1 MIFPALNARGNFAL
15 TISHDTWLLGS
26 MTWPRAMNRGK
37 AKRGAIAGV
46 VVTMVAAA
54 AITFALVGRS
64 SNAAAQASLTVNLPP
79 AASDRIY
86 ASPAARGRPI
96 VVIDAGHG
104 GRDPGATSVSGQVR
118 EKQLTLALAQALRDE
133 LVKRGRVRVA
143 MTRDDDRY
151 LTLDDR
157 PAVAR
162 RLNAAMFVSIHV
174 DSAANPLARGASVYS
189 LSDVASD
196 SEAAALAAREN
207 AGSEGNRNASAVD
220 TMLADLA
227 MRSQMSASADLA
239 SRLVNKAAGRVEL
252 RPNPH
257 RFAAFHV
264 LRRADA
270 PAVLFEAG
278 YLSNAD
284 DELLLREP
292 AVRSKMVLAL
302 AQAIEADVAAHS
314 RH

>member
-1 MIFPALNARGNFAL
+1 
-15 TISHDTWLLGS
+15 
-26 MTWPRAMNRGK
+26 MTKA
-37 AKRGAIAGV
+37 AKRWAIAGV
-46 VVTMVAAA
+46 AVAVAAA
-54 AITFALVGRS
+54 VAMVLAAASRS
-64 SNAAAQASLTVNLPP
+64 SDAAAQSSLTVNLPP
-79 AASDRIY
+79 PANDRIY
-86 ASPAARGRPI
+86 ASAAARGRPI

-118 EKQLTLALAQALRDE
+118 EKELTLVLAQSLRDE

-151 LTLDDR
+151 LTLEER
-157 PAVAR
+157 AAVAR
-162 RLNAAMFVSIHV
+162 RLSAAMFVSIHI
-174 DSAANPLARGASVYS
+174 DSAANPLARGASIYS

-196 SEAAALAAREN
+196 AEAAGLAAREN
-207 AGSEGNRNASAVD
+207 AGDDQNARAGTVEM
-220 TMLADLA
+220 MLADLA
-227 MRSQMSASADLA
+227 MRSHMSASADLA

-284 DELLLREP
+284 DELLLRNP
-292 AVRSKMVLAL
+292 AERAKITLAL
-302 AQAIEADVAAHS
+302 AQAIEADVAAHA

>member
-1 MIFPALNARGNFAL
+1 MDR
-15 TISHDTWLLGS
+15 
-26 MTWPRAMNRGK
+26 R

-46 VVTMVAAA
+46 AVTAVAAA

-64 SNAAAQASLTVNLPP
+64 SDAVAQASLTVNLPS
-79 AASDRIY
+79 AVTDHIY
-86 ASPAARGRPI
+86 ASPIARGRPI

-104 GRDPGATSVSGQVR
+104 GRDPGATSVSGEVR
-118 EKQLTLALAQALRDE
+118 EKQLTLLLAQSLRDE

-151 LTLDDR
+151 LTLEDR
-157 PAVAR
+157 AAVAR
-162 RLNAAMFVSIHV
+162 RLNAAMFVSVHV

-196 SEAAALAAREN
+196 AEAASLAGREN
-207 AGSEGNRNASAVD
+207 IADGGAGSNAVD

-227 MRSQMSASADLA
+227 MRSHMTASAELA
-239 SRLVNKAAGRVEL
+239 SRLVNKATGRVEL
-252 RPNPH
+252 RTNPH

-284 DELLLREP
+284 DELLLRNPNER
-292 AVRSKMVLAL
+292 AKMVLAL

>member
-1 MIFPALNARGNFAL
+1 MTRFAK
-15 TISHDTWLLGS
+15 T
-26 MTWPRAMNRGK
+26 
-37 AKRGAIAGV
+37 GAIAGIAVAISALTAV
-46 VVTMVAAA
+46 VIAA
-54 AITFALVGRS
+54 GSRS
-64 SNAAAQASLTVNLPP
+64 TDASTRSSLTVNLPP
-79 AASDRIY
+79 PASDRIY
-86 ASPAARGRPI
+86 GSPAARGRPV

-104 GRDPGATSVSGQVR
+104 GRDPGAISVSGEVR
-118 EKQLTLALAQALRDE
+118 EKQLTLVLAQSLRDE

-143 MTRDDDRY
+143 MTRGDDRY
-151 LTLDDR
+151 LTLDER
-157 PAVAR
+157 AAVAR
-162 RLNAAMFVSIHV
+162 RLSAAMFVSIHI
-174 DSAANPLARGASVYS
+174 DSAPNPLARGASVYS

-196 SEAAALAAREN
+196 AEAAAVAAREN
-207 AGSEGNRNASAVD
+207 GAEDQRVNGSAVEM
-220 TMLADLA
+220 MLADLA
-227 MRSQMSASADLA
+227 MRSQMGASADLA

-264 LRRADA
+264 LRRAET

-284 DELLLREP
+284 DALLLRNPGER
-292 AVRSKMVLAL
+292 VKMVLAL

>member
-1 MIFPALNARGNFAL
+1 
-15 TISHDTWLLGS
+15 
-26 MTWPRAMNRGK
+26 MTSV
-37 AKRGAIAGV
+37 AKLGAIGGIAVAIAAVIAVVFAAG
-46 VVTMVAAA
+46 
-54 AITFALVGRS
+54 GRS
-64 SNAAAQASLTVNLPP
+64 GGAAAQSSLTVNLPP
-79 AASDRIY
+79 AANDRIY

-104 GRDPGATSVSGQVR
+104 GRDPGATGVSGQVK
-118 EKQLTLALAQALRDE
+118 EKDLTLVLAQALRDE

-157 PAVAR
+157 AAVAR
-162 RLNAAMFVSIHV
+162 RLAAAMFVSIHI

-196 SEAAALAAREN
+196 AEAAGLAAREN
-207 AGSEGNRNASAVD
+207 ADEDANVRGGTAEM
-220 TMLADLA
+220 MLADLA

-264 LRRADA
+264 LRRAHT

-278 YLSNAD
+278 YLSNVD
-284 DELLLREP
+284 DEQLLRNP
-292 AVRSKMVLAL
+292 AERGKIVLAL
-302 AQAIEADVAAHS
+302 AQAIEADVAAQA

>member
-1 MIFPALNARGNFAL
+1 M
-15 TISHDTWLLGS
+15 TWLG
-26 MTWPRAMNRGK
+26 MRKGVGR
-37 AKRGAIAGV
+37 RGAIAGAAI
-46 VVTMVAAA
+46 TAAA
-54 AITFALVGRS
+54 AAAVVFALAGRS
-64 SNAAAQASLTVNLPP
+64 SDAAAQPSLTVNLPP
-79 AASDRIY
+79 PASDRIY
-86 ASPAARGRPI
+86 ASPIAKGRPI

-104 GRDPGATSVSGQVR
+104 GRDPGATSLSGQVH
-118 EKQLTLALAQALRDE
+118 EKELTLTLSQALRDE

-143 MTRDDDRY
+143 MTRDEDRY

-157 PAVAR
+157 AAVAR
-162 RLNAAMFVSIHV
+162 RLNAAMFVSIHI

-196 SEAAALAAREN
+196 AEAAGLAAREN
-207 AGSEGNRNASAVD
+207 AGSESARGPGAVEAV
-220 TMLADLA
+220 LADLA

-239 SRLVNKAAGRVEL
+239 ARLVNKAAGRVEL

-264 LRRADA
+264 LRRAEA

-292 AVRSKMVLAL
+292 TTRAKMVLAL
-302 AQAIEADVAAHS
+302 AQAIEADVASHS
-314 RH
+314 RR

>member
-1 MIFPALNARGNFAL
+1 MRN
-15 TISHDTWLLGS
+15 
-26 MTWPRAMNRGK
+26 RAG
-37 AKRGAIAGV
+37 RGAIAGAAA
-46 VVTMVAAA
+46 TAVAAGV
-54 AITFALVGRS
+54 ILFALVGRGS
-64 SNAAAQASLTVNLPP
+64 DASAQSSLTVNLPP
-79 AASDRIY
+79 VASDRIY
-86 ASPAARGRPI
+86 ASPIARGRPI

-118 EKQLTLALAQALRDE
+118 EKELTLILAQALRDE

-151 LTLDDR
+151 LGLDDR
-157 PAVAR
+157 AAVAR
-162 RLNAAMFVSIHV
+162 RLDAAMFVSIHI
-174 DSAANPLARGASVYS
+174 DSAPNPLARGASVYS

-196 SEAAALAAREN
+196 AEAAQLAAREN
-207 AGSEGNRNASAVD
+207 GDFGRGQGAGTVD

-252 RPNPH
+252 RSNPH

-284 DELLLREP
+284 DELLLRSPVE
-292 AVRSKMVLAL
+292 RSKMVLAL

-314 RH
+314 RR

>member
-1 MIFPALNARGNFAL
+1 
-15 TISHDTWLLGS
+15 
-26 MTWPRAMNRGK
+26 MTWVGMRRSVG
-37 AKRGAIAGV
+37 KRGAIAGAA
-46 VVTMVAAA
+46 VTIGAAV
-54 AITFALVGRS
+54 TLVFVLVGRGS
-64 SNAAAQASLTVNLPP
+64 DAAAQSSLTVNLPP
-79 AASDRIY
+79 PVNDRIY
-86 ASPAARGRPI
+86 SSPIAKGRPI

-104 GRDPGATSVSGQVR
+104 GRDPGATSVSGQVH
-118 EKQLTLALAQALRDE
+118 EKDLTLILAQAVRDE

-157 PAVAR
+157 AAVAR
-162 RLNAAMFVSIHV
+162 RLNASMFVSIHI

-196 SEAAALAAREN
+196 AEAAALAAREN
-207 AGSEGNRNASAVD
+207 GNGDGGAGQGVD
-220 TMLADLA
+220 AMLADLA

-284 DELLLREP
+284 DEVLLREP
-292 AVRSKMVLAL
+292 NERAKTVLAL
-302 AQAIEADVAAHS
+302 AQAIEADVASRS

>member
-1 MIFPALNARGNFAL
+1 
-15 TISHDTWLLGS
+15 
-26 MTWPRAMNRGK
+26 MTRA
-37 AKRGAIAGV
+37 AKRGAIAGAAIAIV
-46 VVTMVAAA
+46 AVAAVVLA
-54 AITFALVGRS
+54 AGGRS
-64 SNAAAQASLTVNLPP
+64 SNAAAQSSLTVNLPP
-79 AASDRIY
+79 PASDRIY

-104 GRDPGATSVSGQVR
+104 GRDPGATSVSGQVH
-118 EKQLTLALAQALRDE
+118 EKDVTLILSAALRDE

-143 MTRDDDRY
+143 MTREDDRY

-157 PAVAR
+157 AAVAR
-162 RLNAAMFVSIHV
+162 RLNAAMFVSIHC

-196 SEAAALAAREN
+196 AEAAADAAREN
-207 AGSEGNRNASAVD
+207 AAEDQNARGGSVQM
-220 TMLADLA
+220 MLADLA
-227 MRSQMSASADLA
+227 MQSQMSASADLA

-257 RFAAFHV
+257 RFAAFYV
-264 LRRADA
+264 LRRTDA

-284 DELLLREP
+284 DELLLRNP
-292 AVRSKMVLAL
+292 AERAKIVLAL
-302 AQAIEADVAAHS
+302 AQAIEADVAAHA

>member
-1 MIFPALNARGNFAL
+1 MTRAAKIGGIAAVAVAL
-15 TISHDTWLLGS
+15 
-26 MTWPRAMNRGK
+26 
-37 AKRGAIAGV
+37 
-46 VVTMVAAA
+46 AAA
-54 AITFALVGRS
+54 TAVVLDAPGPG
-64 SNAAAQASLTVNLPP
+64 SNAAAPSSLTVNLPP
-79 AASDRIY
+79 PSNDRIY
-86 ASPAARGRPI
+86 GSPAARGRPI

-118 EKQLTLALAQALRDE
+118 EKELTLVLAQALRDE

-151 LTLDDR
+151 LTLDERAD
-157 PAVAR
+157 VAR
-162 RLNAAMFVSIHV
+162 RLSAAMFVSIHI

-196 SEAAALAAREN
+196 AEAAAAAAREN
-207 AGSEGNRNASAVD
+207 GGEDQNARGGAVEM
-220 TMLADLA
+220 MLADLA
-227 MRSQMSASADLA
+227 MRSEMSASADLA

-284 DELLLREP
+284 DELLLRDAAER
-292 AVRSKMVLAL
+292 AKIVLAL
-302 AQAIEADVAAHS
+302 AQAIEADVAAHA

>member
-1 MIFPALNARGNFAL
+1 M
-15 TISHDTWLLGS
+15 TWLS
-26 MTWPRAMNRGK
+26 VMSERG
-37 AKRGAIAGV
+37 ARRGAIAGV
-46 VVTMVAAA
+46 AASVIA
-54 AITFALVGRS
+54 AFAILFALAGKS
-64 SNAAAQASLTVNLPP
+64 SDAAAQASLTVNLPP

-86 ASPAARGRPI
+86 GAPVARGRPI

-104 GRDPGATSVSGQVR
+104 GRDPGAISVSGQVR
-118 EKQLTLALAQALRDE
+118 ERDLTLVLAQALRDE
-133 LVKRGRVRVA
+133 LVKRGRVRIA

-157 PAVAR
+157 AAVAR

-174 DSAANPLARGASVYS
+174 DSAPNPLARGASVYS

-196 SEAAALAAREN
+196 AEAARFAAREN
-207 AGSEGNRNASAVD
+207 DEGDRGHGSGAVD

-239 SRLVNKAAGRVEL
+239 ARFVGKAAGRVEL

-284 DELLLREP
+284 DELLLRNPEQ
-292 AVRSKMVLAL
+292 RSRMVLAL
-302 AQAIEADVAAHS
+302 AQAIEAEVAA
-314 RH
+314 RARR

>member
-1 MIFPALNARGNFAL
+1 MIEGRARR
-15 TISHDTWLLGS
+15 H
-26 MTWPRAMNRGK
+26 
-37 AKRGAIAGV
+37 AIAGAA
-46 VVTMVAAA
+46 VTGIAAVALLVL
-54 AITFALVGRS
+54 LVGRGS
-64 SNAAAQASLTVNLPP
+64 DAAAQSSLTVDLPP
-79 AASDRIY
+79 ASDRIY
-86 ASPAARGRPI
+86 GSPVAKGRPI
-96 VVIDAGHG
+96 GVIDAGHG

-118 EKQLTLALAQALRDE
+118 EKELTLALAQALRDE

-143 MTRDDDRY
+143 MTREDDRY

-157 PAVAR
+157 AAVAR
-162 RLNAAMFVSIHV
+162 RLNAAMFVSIHI

-196 SEAAALAAREN
+196 AEAARLAAREN
-207 AGSEGNRNASAVD
+207 ADSGTIGRDGSVE

-227 MRSQMSASADLA
+227 MRSQMTASADLA

-284 DELLLREP
+284 DEVLLRNPNE
-292 AVRSKMVLAL
+292 RSKMVLAL
-302 AQAIEADVAAHS
+302 SQAIETDIAAHL
-314 RH
+314 RR

>member
-1 MIFPALNARGNFAL
+1 M
-15 TISHDTWLLGS
+15 TWLD
-26 MTWPRAMNRGK
+26 MRNRAG
-37 AKRGAIAGV
+37 RGAIAGAAA
-46 VVTMVAAA
+46 TAVAAGV
-54 AITFALVGRS
+54 ILFALVGRGS
-64 SNAAAQASLTVNLPP
+64 DASAQSSLTVNLPP
-79 AASDRIY
+79 VASDRIY
-86 ASPAARGRPI
+86 ASPIARGRPI

-118 EKQLTLALAQALRDE
+118 EKELTLILAQALRDE

-151 LTLDDR
+151 LGLDDR
-157 PAVAR
+157 AAVAR
-162 RLNAAMFVSIHV
+162 RLDAAMFVSIHI
-174 DSAANPLARGASVYS
+174 DSAPNPLARGASVYS

-196 SEAAALAAREN
+196 AEAAQLAAREN
-207 AGSEGNRNASAVD
+207 GDFGRGQGAGTVD

-284 DELLLREP
+284 DELLLRSPVE
-292 AVRSKMVLAL
+292 RSKMVLAL

-314 RH
+314 RR

>member
-1 MIFPALNARGNFAL
+1 
-15 TISHDTWLLGS
+15 
-26 MTWPRAMNRGK
+26 MTWPTMDEALK
-37 AKRGAIAGV
+37 TRGAIAGAA
-46 VVTMVAAA
+46 VTLAAA
-54 AITFALVGRS
+54 VAIVFALVGRS
-64 SNAAAQASLTVNLPP
+64 SGAAAQSSLTVNLPP
-79 AASDRIY
+79 AATDRIY
-86 ASPAARGRPI
+86 ASPIAKGRPI

-104 GRDPGATSVSGQVR
+104 GRDPGATSVSGQVH
-118 EKQLTLALAQALRDE
+118 EKDLTLILAEALRDE

-157 PAVAR
+157 AAVAR
-162 RLNAAMFVSIHV
+162 RLNAAMFVSIHI

-196 SEAAALAAREN
+196 AEAAALAAREN
-207 AGSEGNRNASAVD
+207 GSDEGAGGGGTVDAV
-220 TMLADLA
+220 LADLA
-227 MRSQMSASADLA
+227 MRDQMSASADLA
-239 SRLVNKAAGRVEL
+239 ARLVGKAAGRVEL

-284 DELLLREP
+284 DELLLRNPEER
-292 AVRSKMVLAL
+292 AKMVLAL
-302 AQAIEADVAAHS
+302 AQAIEAEVATRS

>member
-1 MIFPALNARGNFAL
+1 MTGIAVKWATGGIAVAIIATVAAVLA
-15 TISHDTWLLGS
+15 LGS
-26 MTWPRAMNRGK
+26 
-37 AKRGAIAGV
+37 
-46 VVTMVAAA
+46 
-54 AITFALVGRS
+54 RS
-64 SNAAAQASLTVNLPP
+64 SDAAQSGLTVNLPP
-79 AASDRIY
+79 AATDQIY
-86 ASPAARGRPI
+86 ASPAAQGRPI

-104 GRDPGATSVSGQVR
+104 GRDPGATGVSGQVR
-118 EKQLTLALAQALRDE
+118 EKELTLVLAQALRDE

-157 PAVAR
+157 AAVAR
-162 RLNAAMFVSIHV
+162 RLSAAMFVSIHI

-196 SEAAALAAREN
+196 AEAAGLAAREN
-207 AGSEGNRNASAVD
+207 AGEDGNVRGGAVEM
-220 TMLADLA
+220 MLADLA

-264 LRRADA
+264 LRRADT

-284 DELLLREP
+284 DEQLLGNP
-292 AVRSKMVLAL
+292 AERAKIVLAL
-302 AQAIEADVAAHS
+302 AQAIEADVAAHA

>member
-1 MIFPALNARGNFAL
+1 
-15 TISHDTWLLGS
+15 
-26 MTWPRAMNRGK
+26 MTWRNMRNRLG
-37 AKRGAIAGV
+37 RGGAIAGV
-46 VVTMVAAA
+46 AVTAIAAA
-54 AITFALVGRS
+54 GILFALIGRS
-64 SNAAAQASLTVNLPP
+64 SGAAAQASLTVNLPP
-79 AASDRIY
+79 PASDRIY
-86 ASPAARGRPI
+86 ASPIAKGRPI

-104 GRDPGATSVSGQVR
+104 GRDPGAISVSGQVR
-118 EKQLTLALAQALRDE
+118 EKDLTLTLAQALRDE

-151 LTLDDR
+151 LVLDDR
-157 PAVAR
+157 AAVAR
-162 RLNAAMFVSIHV
+162 RLNAAMFVSIHI
-174 DSAANPLARGASVYS
+174 DSAPNPLARGASVYS

-196 SEAAALAAREN
+196 AEAARLAAREN
-207 AGSEGNRNASAVD
+207 ADFSHGSAAGTVD

-227 MRSQMSASADLA
+227 MRLQMSASADLA
-239 SRLVNKAAGRVEL
+239 SRFVNKAAGRVEL

-264 LRRADA
+264 LRRAEA

-292 AVRSKMVLAL
+292 NERSKMVLAL

-314 RH
+314 RR

>member
-1 MIFPALNARGNFAL
+1 MTGGVARN
-15 TISHDTWLLGS
+15 
-26 MTWPRAMNRGK
+26 
-37 AKRGAIAGV
+37 GAIAGALATALAV
-46 VVTMVAAA
+46 AGFAYFVAARG
-54 AITFALVGRS
+54 TD
-64 SNAAAQASLTVNLPP
+64 AAAHSGLTVDLPP
-79 AASDRIY
+79 AVTDHIY
-86 ASPAARGRPI
+86 AAPVATGRPI

-104 GRDPGATSVSGQVR
+104 GRDPGATSVSGELH
-118 EKQLTLALAQALRDE
+118 EKDLTLALAEALRDE

-143 MTRDDDRY
+143 MTREDDRY

-157 PAVAR
+157 AAVAR
-162 RLNAAMFVSIHV
+162 RLDASMFVSIHI

-196 SEAAALAAREN
+196 AEAARLATAEDDRSDP
-207 AGSEGNRNASAVD
+207 AATSGGAD
-220 TMLADLA
+220 GILADLA
-227 MRSQMSASADLA
+227 MRDQMGASADLA
-239 SRLVNKAAGRVEL
+239 SRVIGKAAGRVEL

-264 LRRADA
+264 LRRADT

-284 DELLLREP
+284 DELMLRDPDER
-292 AVRSKMVLAL
+292 AKMVLAL
-302 AQAIEADVAAHS
+302 AQAIEADVAAQS